1 MNKQPSSFLFIKERT
16 RAYNKKNMRKGVLF
30 LRKYKMELVMACFF
44 LICFYFLSRQAAAV
58 SVWMNSETVETK
70 KNVIVLDPGHGG
82 SDPGMIG
89 VDGLEEKGINL
100 SVSLLLKEKLE
111 EKGYTVMLTRESDQG
126 LYDDSAQNKKAQ
138 DMQRRIALIDETA
151 PVLTVS
157 IHQNSYHD
165 PMVKG
170 PQVFYYETSSEG
182 KELAAD
188 LQESL
193 NTVLEVE
200 RPREIKGNTSYYLLK
215 RSKGLLVIAECGFL
229 TNPEEAALLQTDEY
243 QGKVASALAEGILAY
258 LQKQ

>member
-1 MNKQPSSFLFIKERT
+1 MQ
-16 RAYNKKNMRKGVLF
+16 KGVFF
-30 LRKYKMELVMACFF
+30 LKKCVMELIMACFL
-44 LICFYFLSRQAAAV
+44 LICFYFLSRQAATV
-58 SVWMNSETVETK
+58 SVWMNSEEAEQK
-70 KNVIVLDPGHGG
+70 GNVIVLDPGHGG

-89 VDGLEEKGINL
+89 IDGLEEKGINL
-100 SVSLLLKEKLE
+100 SVSLLLREKLE
-111 EKGYTVMLTRESDQG
+111 AKGYTVVLTRESDQG

-165 PMVKG
+165 PSVKG
-170 PQVFYYETSSEG
+170 PQIFYYETSGEG

-193 NTVLEVE
+193 NTTLEVE

-215 RSKGLLVIAECGFL
+215 RSKGVLVIAECGFL
-229 TNPEEAALLQTDEY
+229 TNPDEADLLQTEEY
-243 QGKVASALAEGILAY
+243 QEKVADALTDGIVTY
-258 LQKQ
+258 LRKV